1 MLKKFQKGGARVK
14 ECIADLLDKQNEIIK
29 LQTEI
34 IDRLAAVV
42 LQHGMIGDEE
52 LRMMQQAAKM
62 QGEVVS

>member
-1 MLKKFQKGGARVK
+1 MK
-14 ECIADLLDKQNEIIK
+14 ECIADLLDKQSEIIK

-52 LRMMQQAAKM
+52 LMMMQQAAKM